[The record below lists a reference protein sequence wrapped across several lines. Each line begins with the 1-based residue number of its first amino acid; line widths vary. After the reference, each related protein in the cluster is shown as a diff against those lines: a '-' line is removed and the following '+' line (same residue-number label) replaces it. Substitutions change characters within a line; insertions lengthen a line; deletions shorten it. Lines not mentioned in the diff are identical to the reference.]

1 MMRMKIRLHIDN
13 QMCIGSGLH
22 HTDTVVMEVS
32 FFMWLKAFFFGLDL
46 CCTSMMFPKLETKED
61 EHTNEIKPLLKQTS
75 KATPSRYERKAE
87 TKRVGHKKTKS
98 KKIDKVVHNDADVF
112 GLQFDDSTVVFP
124 DGRKEFVTSS
134 SVQEHE
140 SRANHV
146 TDEDVIKELPIPP
159 SAVQPSTTINLVQ
172 HAQSED
178 KVEVDFRNP
187 PHSPRWKPRNL
198 PPRPARKP
206 RPENL

>member
-1 MMRMKIRLHIDN
+1 MKIRLHIDN

-46 CCTSMMFPKLETKED
+46 CCTSLMFPKLETDKD
-61 EHTNEIKPLLKQTS
+61 SHTNEIKPLLRPTS
-75 KATPSRYERKAE
+75 KATPYCSEPCKVE

-98 KKIDKVVHNDADVF
+98 KKTDKVAHNDADVF
-112 GLQFDDSTVVFP
+112 GIQFDDNTVVFP
-124 DGRKEFVTSS
+124 DGRKEVITSS
-134 SVQEHE
+134 PVPEHDLK
-140 SRANHV
+140 ANHV
-146 TDEDVIKELPIPP
+146 TDEDIKELPNQP
-159 SAVQPSTTINLVQ
+159 SSVQPSTLINLVQ
-172 HAQSED
+172 HVQSED
-178 KVEVDFRNP
+178 KVEIDFRNP

-198 PPRPARKP
+198 PPRPVRKP

>member
-1 MMRMKIRLHIDN
+1 MKIRLQIDN

-46 CCTSMMFPKLETKED
+46 CCTSMMFPKLEADKD
-61 EHTNEIKPLLKQTS
+61 EHTNEINPSLIQTS
-75 KATPSRYERKAE
+75 TSTPSRYERRKSE
-87 TKRVGHKKTKS
+87 TKRVVHKKTKP
-98 KKIDKVVHNDADVF
+98 KKIDKVVHNDVDVF
-112 GLQFDDSTVVFP
+112 GIQFDDSTVIFP

-134 SVQEHE
+134 SVPEYE
-140 SRANHV
+140 SKENHV
-146 TDEDVIKELPIPP
+146 TDEDVIKELPI
-159 SAVQPSTTINLVQ
+159 QPSSVQSSTPLNLVQ
-172 HAQSED
+172 HVQSED

-198 PPRPARKP
+198 PPGPVRKP
-206 RPENL
+206 RTESL